1 MDVKKGYKQTE
12 VGVIPDD
19 WEVETIGEL
28 FSISGGFSSSRDQ
41 LSDEGFCYLHYGD
54 IHKSNKTY
62 INIEEEYPEIPK
74 LNIDLRS
81 ISPKSL
87 LIDGD
92 AVFVDASEDD
102 EGASK
107 HVVIRNSRGIPYISG
122 LHTIVIKSHDD
133 SVVNLYKQFC
143 FQTSNVKKQFKF
155 YAVGTKVTGISKTNI
170 AKIQIALPST
180 KAEQTA
186 IATALSDADV
196 LIGNLEKIIAKK
208 RNVKQGAMQQLLTGK
223 KRLSGFTGEWETKR
237 FPDVCWFQEGPGVR
251 NIQFT
256 QFGVKLLNG
265 TNIYRGRLLLDNTD
279 RFISESEA
287 FGPYAHFLVDTGDI
301 VIACSGITVDRF
313 DEKVSFVKKEHLPL
327 CMNTST
333 MRFKTRGKLFHSAY
347 LYYYLMSNEFK
358 RQIGSQ
364 ATGSAQLNFGPYH
377 VKRVEITLPK
387 LEEQI
392 AIATVLSDSDA
403 EIEALEKKLA
413 KYRFIKQ
420 GMMQQLLTGKK
431 RLI

>member
-1 MDVKKGYKQTE
+1 MEVKKGYKRTE
-12 VGVIPDD
+12 VGVIPED
-19 WEVETIGEL
+19 WEVKTIGGL

-62 INIEEEYPEIPK
+62 INVEEEYPEIPK
-74 LNIDLRS
+74 LKIDIKS

-87 LIDGD
+87 LNDGD

-122 LHTIVIKSHDD
+122 LHTIVLKSNDD

-143 FQTSNVKKQFKF
+143 FQNSNVKKQFKF

-170 AKIQIALPST
+170 ANVQIALPPT

-186 IATALSDADV
+186 IATALSDADA
-196 LIGNLEKIIAKK
+196 LINSLEKLIAKK
-208 RNVKQGAMQQLLTGK
+208 GDIKQGAMQLLLTGK
-223 KRLSGFTGEWETKR
+223 KRLPGFTGEWGVKR

-251 NIQFT
+251 NNQFT

-265 TNIYRGRLLLDNTD
+265 TNIYKGRLLLGNTD

-287 FGPYAHFLVDTGDI
+287 FGPYAHFLVDAGDI

-333 MRFKTRGKLFHSAY
+333 MRFKTRVTSFHSVY

-358 RQIGSQ
+358 RQIGGQ

-377 VKRVEITLPK
+377 VKRTEITLPRPQ
-387 LEEQI
+387 EQI
-392 AIATVLSDSDA
+392 AIAAVLSDMDT
-403 EIEALEKKLA
+403 EIEALEQKLA
-413 KYRFIKQ
+413 KCRLIKQ
-420 GMMQQLLTGKK
+420 GMMQELLTGKT